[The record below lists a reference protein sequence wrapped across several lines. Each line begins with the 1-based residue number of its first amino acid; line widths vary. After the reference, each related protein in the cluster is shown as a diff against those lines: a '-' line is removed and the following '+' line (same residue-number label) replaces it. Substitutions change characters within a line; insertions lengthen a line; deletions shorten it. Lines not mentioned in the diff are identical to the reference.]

1 MRSRSFRVGPA
12 NDDELLA
19 VEPFGLAP
27 PSTPVPP
34 WLVVGLG
41 GEPCRHVTLGCPA
54 GSPAGIDLTKRGIA
68 RDLAAPAMAIRSNP
82 LSSTTKSARTAV
94 GSRRPQSLDY

>member
-12 NDDELLA
+12 NDDELVA

-34 WLVVGLG
+34 RLVVGLG
-41 GEPCRHVTLGCPA
+41 GEPCRHVRLGFLDRPSCPQDRKA
-54 GSPAGIDLTKRGIA
+54 NCCGH
-68 RDLAAPAMAIRSNP
+68 
-82 LSSTTKSARTAV
+82 
-94 GSRRPQSLDY
+94 

>member
-27 PSTPVPP
+27 PSTPVPS

-41 GEPCRHVTLGCPA
+41 GEPCRHVTLGFLETVLPRRIA
-54 GSPAGIDLTKRGIA
+54 KANSLRALT
-68 RDLAAPAMAIRSNP
+68 
-82 LSSTTKSARTAV
+82 
-94 GSRRPQSLDY
+94 